1 MIDDE
6 QESVKD
12 QQKHVGYNSAF
23 NRTEQLNL
31 GSYIVKDND
40 FYRQYELSTK
50 NKDNTR
56 SNEI

>member
-12 QQKHVGYNSAF
+12 QQQHVGYNSAF